1 MLNNPQ
7 TITLSLF
14 SKPLSSPSKVAN
26 AFLKQT
32 EGLNFNKQDL
42 NKVQKELQRIVTE
55 NDKLTKPKVR
65 VKKEDNK
72 PPKKKEEPKPVEKP
86 PVPKALA
93 ALTELRK
100 SMGAHSLEL
109 QMEAMEEARS
119 IKNFLARECRVK
131 EEGGDKDKEIVVDVP
146 LDVLCKAILLAPDI
160 PVHAMYGGSGKYPK
174 PSEQLLPNPFP
185 PKKKKGKKKKKR

>member
-1 MLNNPQ
+1 MIRKFKAECIEGGYPKPPENEEDQEAKDIGNVLNNPQ

-14 SKPLSSPSKVAN
+14 SKPLASPSKVAN

-42 NKVQKELQRIVTE
+42 NKVQNELTRIVAE

-72 PPKKKEEPKPVEKP
+72 PAKKKEEPKPVEKP

-109 QMEAMEEARS
+109 
-119 IKNFLARECRVK
+119 
-131 EEGGDKDKEIVVDVP
+131 
-146 LDVLCKAILLAPDI
+146 
-160 PVHAMYGGSGKYPK
+160 
-174 PSEQLLPNPFP
+174 
-185 PKKKKGKKKKKR
+185 